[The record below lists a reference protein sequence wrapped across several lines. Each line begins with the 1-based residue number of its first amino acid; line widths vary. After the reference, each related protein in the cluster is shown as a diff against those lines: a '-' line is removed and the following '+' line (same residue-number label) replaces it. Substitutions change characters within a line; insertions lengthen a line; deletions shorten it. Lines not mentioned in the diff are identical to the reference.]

1 MTIEGSQLPR
11 AHCRGRH
18 AKPGWQGMAALPTMA
33 SIRGS
38 NATACGSASA
48 ARRPPLR
55 SSRASLY
62 VTRHKYSL
70 IFIRTTS
77 DLQLPTGK
85 SISAHHAQLLGLR
98 RRSWRRPSTNS
109 AITGSRIYRSERVV
123 TSSSSDCSAE
133 RPMGMARRRNSWRC
147 LVKATAAD
155 NSCCKTTA
163 DSSLAPKG
171 NVVRCTR
178 MFRSLDS
185 TSCGKNSATLAARR
199 VKTGSSIG
207 GSVKP

>member
-1 MTIEGSQLPR
+1 
-11 AHCRGRH
+11 
-18 AKPGWQGMAALPTMA
+18 MA

-185 TSCGKNSATLAARR
+185 TSCGKNSATLAAEESENWLVDRR
-199 VKTGSSIG
+199 ECEAIERKELRIATKAVADGDFLASDDIAPGHHT
-207 GSVKP
+207 